1 MTLYIIFGAI
11 IVLQSVLHFIER
23 RDMANRLMSKSYTE
37 YKQSAD
43 IHSPKKH
50 TPSAHS
56 IVLNRWRNKKGGD
69 E

>member
-1 MTLYIIFGAI
+1 MTLYIILIAVI
-11 IVLQSVLHFIER
+11 ALQSILHFIER

-43 IHSPKKH
+43 IHSPKNH
-50 TPSAHS
+50 IPSAHERT
-56 IVLNRWRNKKGGD
+56 LNRWRSKAG